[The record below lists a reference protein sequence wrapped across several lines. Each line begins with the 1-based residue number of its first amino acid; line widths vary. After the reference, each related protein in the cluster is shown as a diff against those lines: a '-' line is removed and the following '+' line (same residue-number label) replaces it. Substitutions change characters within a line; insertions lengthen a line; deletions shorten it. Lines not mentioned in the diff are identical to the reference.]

1 MDSAHQRADR
11 HVGGCPETAGMV
23 RKPLDHRRISQ
34 GTENRLRHRAN
45 AVSSRRAPGT
55 DDRPPVCRRCHVGES
70 ADCSTPR
77 GRCPNLRHTIR
88 AATVRPRVERLAL
101 SGTPPELDDP
111 GSHSGTGSAWRTPKP
126 QRRRTAGMANSVAW
140 LERTSIDGRVCPQCR
155 HRKKRLKLRRKPP
168 GQARLQLCRD
178 RFAKSAACVSV
189 GAMLFQRQLHPTS
202 RLTLRLRRT
211 RQVSTDDA
219 RSASRRRSF
228 LARQL
233 TTRRTICNLK
243 VTYYG

>member
-1 MDSAHQRADR
+1 
-11 HVGGCPETAGMV
+11 
-23 RKPLDHRRISQ
+23 
-34 GTENRLRHRAN
+34 
-45 AVSSRRAPGT
+45 RAPGT

-111 GSHSGTGSAWRTPKP
+111 GIHSGTGSAWRTPKP

-168 GQARLQLCRD
+168 GLIAAPRRLPLFRLSIPSPCLPCES
-178 RFAKSAACVSV
+178 RFDTV
-189 GAMLFQRQLHPTS
+189 F
-202 RLTLRLRRT
+202 
-211 RQVSTDDA
+211 
-219 RSASRRRSF
+219 
-228 LARQL
+228 
-233 TTRRTICNLK
+233 
-243 VTYYG
+243 